1 MVQVGGNGI
10 SFFDV
15 TANVTLESVVVM
27 NTTKDGIS
35 MTPTFHRNQLT
46 AKGIL
51 YPTFRLCDANTNMFI
66 KPGEEYKFFPTRA
79 TDWKSCIRRFKTEER
94 YSIKVIMKAETTN
107 YHGLLTAEFYDGSD
121 VDIKSRI
128 SRFTTYRKD
137 RGTQVGGL
145 GEQRS
150 V

>member
-35 MTPTFHRNQLT
+35 MIPTFHRNQLT
-46 AKGIL
+46 AKVIL
-51 YPTFRLCDANTNMFI
+51 YSTFRLCDANTNMFI

-79 TDWKSCIRRFKTEER
+79 TDWKGCIRRFETEER
-94 YSIKVIMKAETTN
+94 YSIKVIMKTETTN
-107 YHGLLTAEFYDGSD
+107 NNGVLTAEFYDGSD